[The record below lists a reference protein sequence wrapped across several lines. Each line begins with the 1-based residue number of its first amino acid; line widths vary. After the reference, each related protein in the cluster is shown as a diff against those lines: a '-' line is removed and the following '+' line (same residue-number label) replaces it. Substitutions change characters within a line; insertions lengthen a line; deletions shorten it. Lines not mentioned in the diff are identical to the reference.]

1 LTCPLTAASQAAAAV
16 APQQAYPV
24 LVDASDVPA
33 PEVTNGSEAR
43 GRRCAPG
50 TLVAPVTYRA
60 LLSAILERSHTFRRQ
75 CARLLAEP
83 ALTVRLYVASSHS
96 QSRGRAATLL
106 RRSASGLLAEV
117 HIVGGLQAERLAELI
132 GHELEHVIEQL
143 DGVDLAGTARR
154 APTTVWLSGRDSF
167 ETVRAIQTGQ
177 LVAGEFART
186 SNEVAR

>member
-1 LTCPLTAASQAAAAV
+1 
-16 APQQAYPV
+16 
-24 LVDASDVPA
+24 
-33 PEVTNGSEAR
+33 
-43 GRRCAPG
+43 
-50 TLVAPVTYRA
+50 
-60 LLSAILERSHTFRRQ
+60 
-75 CARLLAEP
+75 
-83 ALTVRLYVASSHS
+83 
-96 QSRGRAATLL
+96 
-106 RRSASGLLAEV
+106 
-117 HIVGGLQAERLAELI
+117 VGGLQAERLAELI